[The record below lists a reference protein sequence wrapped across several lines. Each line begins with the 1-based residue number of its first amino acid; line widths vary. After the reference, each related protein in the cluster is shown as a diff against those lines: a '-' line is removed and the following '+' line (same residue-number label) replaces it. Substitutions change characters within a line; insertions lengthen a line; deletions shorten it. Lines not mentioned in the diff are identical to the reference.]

1 MENFQTEHYQ
11 NKNCKIQYLE
21 GGKGDIILFL
31 HGGCVKASTY
41 TDLLKQLSLNFHV
54 IAPDLPCFGDSDVPN
69 SSWSYQEYALF
80 FSDFLKYLKLKN
92 VIVIG
97 HSLGGGIA
105 LHLTS
110 ISPQVSKLILVN
122 SSGIATKDKENE
134 LIYKFFFKRTFQD
147 LLLYKDLRVFNLI
160 AKDFF
165 TSLIKKSRKVSQI
178 SKVVF
183 NLLYA
188 DFSDFQKIKI
198 PTLIIAN
205 KQDEIFTPEQIMKLK
220 TSIPKSKL
228 LELTGNH
235 TWCLYE
241 SQKFTTIVND
251 FVNSN

>member
-1 MENFQTEHYQ
+1 MENFQTKFFQ
-11 NKNCKIQYLE
+11 NKDCKIKYLE
-21 GGKGDIILFL
+21 GGTGQTLLFL

-41 TDLLKQLSLNFHV
+41 TNLLKQLSLNFHV
-54 IAPDLPCFGDSDVPN
+54 IAPDLLCFGDSDVPE
-69 SSWSYQEYALF
+69 SSWNYKEYAHF
-80 FSDFLKYLKLKN
+80 FLDFIKYLKAKN
-92 VIVIG
+92 IVLIG

-110 ISPQVSKLILVN
+110 ISPQIEFLILVN
-122 SSGIATKDKENE
+122 SSGIATKDKGNKI
-134 LIYKFFFKRTFQD
+134 IYKFFFKRTFQD
-147 LLLYKDLRVFNLI
+147 LLFYKDLRVFNLI

-165 TSLIKKSRKVSQI
+165 TSLIKKSKKVNQI

-188 DFSDFQKIKI
+188 DFSDFQKIKV

-205 KQDEIFTPEQIMKLK
+205 KQDEIFTPEQIKKLK
-220 TSIPKSKL
+220 AKIPQAKL

-241 SQKFTTIVND
+241 SKKFN
-251 FVNSN
+251 FVNKKGEIL